1 MQTTNTCEQ
10 DFTNFDL
17 TKLNFISYI
26 MFTKSVKNNKQNSQV
41 LNSASLVK
49 LFIKILENF
58 LYVLCLSF
66 FNAKVL

>member
-10 DFTNFDL
+10 DFTNYDL
-17 TKLNFISYI
+17 TKLNSIIYI
-26 MFTKSVKNNKQNSQV
+26 IFTKSVKNNKQNSQV